1 MISDNRENRRRS
13 SLTTESSPRK
23 DVDMTQNELAERLRD
38 MSDALNICGADYSDV
53 LLDAARELDR
63 RSWIPVTERLPNR
76 GEWVLAYGPHYSH
89 IVAECDRGE
98 WRSVYRDSETG
109 EPWLREAGMVTHWMP
124 LPAPPSDDE

>member
-1 MISDNRENRRRS
+1 MISENRENRRRS

-63 RSWIPVTERLPNR
+63 RSWIPVTERLPPDR
-76 GEWVLAYGPHYSH
+76 TVVLAWSGKRVAFGYISDGNWIDTLYGWVIPN
-89 IVAECDRGE
+89 G
-98 WRSVYRDSETG
+98 
-109 EPWLREAGMVTHWMP
+109 PTHWMP
-124 LPAPPSDDE
+124 LPAPPTDGK